1 MTKKVSEFL
10 DFINKQ
16 VGCYYWYGTFG
27 QKASMSLYNEKSK
40 QYPKYYT
47 ASDFPE
53 QIANPKPCY
62 DCAGLVKSMWVYP
75 KYNAAD
81 DLGATGIYGKCT
93 VKGAFVNP
101 KQLKPGYLLFK
112 GNDKTKT
119 HVGIWDGSRIIE
131 AKGHAYGVI
140 ASDLNNTWKYYAEY
154 YNVDYS
160 DVTPAPTPELKFDSD
175 ICRFCQGLTLTVN
188 TKIDDLMLRSTPVI
202 KSNNIIASMPKGS
215 KVIWRGYY
223 AGDWYQVQYKDKTG
237 FAYKDYLK
245 L

>member
-16 VGCYYWYGTFG
+16 VGSYYWYGTFG
-27 QKASMSLYNEKSK
+27 QTASKQLYNEKK
-40 QYPKYYT
+40 AQYPKYYT
-47 ASDFPE
+47 ASDFPD

-62 DCAGLVKSMWVYP
+62 DCAGLVKSMWLYP

-93 VKGAFVNP
+93 VKGTFVNP

-119 HVGIWDGSRIIE
+119 HVGVWDGSKIIE
-131 AKGHAYGVI
+131 AKGHVYGVI
-140 ASDLNNTWKYYAEY
+140 TSDLNNTWKYFAEY

-160 DVTPAPTPELKFDSD
+160 AEVQPEPDTPPYCEHLLEVA
-175 ICRFCQGLTLTVN
+175 TLT
-188 TKIDDLMLRSTPVI
+188 DPLMLREGPGITFPVLYRL
-202 KSNNIIASMPKGS
+202 PKGT
-215 KVIWRGYY
+215 KVYWEGERS
-223 AGDWYQVQYKDKTG
+223 GDWLKVKYRNTWG
-237 FAYKDYLK
+237 WAHKDYLRIC
-245 L
+245 

>member
-1 MTKKVSEFL
+1 MIIKVSEFL

-27 QKASMSLYNEKSK
+27 QKASQALYNEKSK

-47 ASDFPE
+47 ASDFPD

-93 VKGAFVNP
+93 VKGAFVDP

-119 HVGIWDGSRIIE
+119 HVGVWDGSKIVE

-140 ASDLNNTWKYYAEY
+140 TSELNNTWKYYAEY

-160 DVTPAPTPELKFDSD
+160 ADVRPEPDTLPYCDH
-175 ICRFCQGLTLTVN
+175 LMEVATLT
-188 TKIDDLMLRSTPVI
+188 DPLMLREGPGITFPVLYR
-202 KSNNIIASMPKGS
+202 MPKGT
-215 KVIWRGYY
+215 KVYWQGEKS
-223 AGDWYQVQYKDKTG
+223 GDWLKVKYRNTWG
-237 FAYKDYLK
+237 WAHKDYLRIC
-245 L
+245 

>member
-27 QKASMSLYNEKSK
+27 QTASKQLYNEKK
-40 QYPKYYT
+40 AQYPKYYT

-53 QIANPKPCY
+53 QIANPKTCF

-140 ASDLNNTWKYYAEY
+140 TSELNNTWKYYAEY

-160 DVTPAPTPELKFDSD
+160 AEVQPEPDTPPYCEHIMEVA
-175 ICRFCQGLTLTVN
+175 TLT
-188 TKIDDLMLRSTPVI
+188 DPLMLREGPGITFPVLYRL
-202 KSNNIIASMPKGS
+202 PKGT
-215 KVIWRGYY
+215 KVYWQGEKSC
-223 AGDWYQVQYKDKTG
+223 DWLKVKYRNTWGWAHK
-237 FAYKDYLK
+237 AYLRIC
-245 L
+245 